1 MQNLQDNEA
10 EKQADINSVDNR
22 DSPEEIRPG
31 HLSVKEELGDIQNT
45 QIKGID
51 FVDQPKE
58 IISDAKLE
66 NAEIHQK

>member
-10 EKQADINSVDNR
+10 LKQADINSVDNR

-31 HLSVKEELGDIQNT
+31 HLSDKEELGDIQNT
-45 QIKGID
+45 LKGID
-51 FVDQPKE
+51 FVDQPTE
-58 IISDAKLE
+58 VISDAKLE